1 MKTIVFKRQML
12 GKWRRDDGESKTHVN
27 EKAMNREIQKLLNDG
42 WHMRTEGVTFIIR
55 SVIMSKG

>member
-27 EKAMNREIQKLLNDG
+27 ERAMNREIQKLLNDG
-42 WHMRTEGVTFIIR
+42 WHMRTEGVTFTR